1 MSEETVLVLGCQNA
15 AVRRLADAL
24 AARLDG
30 VVHNAPYAGVKA
42 MQRGMARALAREW
55 GPHVRV
61 NCLAPL
67 ATSPAMEAA
76 FRGDPG
82 MKARIL
88 GRNPLRR
95 LGDPV
100 AEIGATARFLLSD
113 DASYITGHTLMV
125 DGGSCPAT

>member
-1 MSEETVLVLGCQNA
+1 
-15 AVRRLADAL
+15 
-24 AARLDG
+24 
-30 VVHNAPYAGVKA
+30 
-42 MQRGMARALAREW
+42 
-55 GPHVRV
+55 
-61 NCLAPL
+61 
-67 ATSPAMEAA
+67 MEAA

-113 DASYITGHTLMV
+113 DASCITGHTLMV